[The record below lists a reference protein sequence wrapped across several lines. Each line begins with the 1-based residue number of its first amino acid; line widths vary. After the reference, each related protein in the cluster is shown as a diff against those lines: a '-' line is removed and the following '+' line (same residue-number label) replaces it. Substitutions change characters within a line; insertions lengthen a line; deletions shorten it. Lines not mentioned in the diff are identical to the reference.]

1 MAGAAPNPVTGAAP
15 NPVAGAA
22 PNPVAGAAPNELN
35 ADGAVKLPNGFGAAV
50 APAAAVPGN
59 AEPKDEVK
67 AACCVTAAA
76 AAAVAAAFM
85 FALSNSSAFNFLDI
99 NLSLAASARSA
110 AANGSDPWWLPPY
123 RLPSSLQ
130 YICKYEALMSFAC
143 R

>member
-1 MAGAAPNPVTGAAP
+1 M
-15 NPVAGAA
+15 AGAA
-22 PNPVAGAAPNELN
+22 PNPVAGAAPKELK

-50 APAAAVPGN
+50 APAAAAVPGN

-67 AACCVTAAA
+67 AVCCVTAA

-85 FALSNSSAFNFLDI
+85 FALSNSSAFSFLDI

-110 AANGSDPWWLPPY
+110 AANGSDPWWLAPY